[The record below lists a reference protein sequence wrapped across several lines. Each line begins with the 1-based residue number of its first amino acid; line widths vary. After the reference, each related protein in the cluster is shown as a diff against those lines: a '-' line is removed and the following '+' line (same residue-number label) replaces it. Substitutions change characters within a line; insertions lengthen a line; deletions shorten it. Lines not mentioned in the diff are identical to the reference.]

1 MKIWGFSKWIARRVI
16 AEPLAWAAA
25 LTVLGLVAAAAGC
38 PQPWPMY
45 TVTLG
50 AGIILMYTLRMALQV
65 AYERYQREQ
74 QDLVDQLRRK

>member
-1 MKIWGFSKWIARRVI
+1 MRGYMKWLVRNTAR
-16 AEPLAWAAA
+16 EPLAWGTA
-25 LTVLGLVAAAAGC
+25 LMLLGLVAAAAGC
-38 PQPWPMY
+38 PQPWPVY
-45 TVTLG
+45 KVTLG

>member
-25 LTVLGLVAAAAGC
+25 LMVLGLMAAAAGC
-38 PQPWPMY
+38 PTPWPMY
-45 TVTLG
+45 TVTLSSG
-50 AGIILMYTLRMALQV
+50 LILMYTLRMALQV